1 MFSLSPLKAQ
11 RAAHS
16 HSILNRSIHI
26 KGNLCAEGDL
36 RIDGTLTGNLVC
48 QGRLVIGE
56 HAVIQ
61 GDIVA
66 ENIDMAGKVTGH
78 IRVRDTLYL
87 RETAELTGDV
97 TVAKFVV
104 EPQAKFVGNC
114 CMLAQGEFSFEL
126 TDTTHTVIS
135 DIPQNHTN
143 SAKSSAHPPR
153 KPR

>member
-1 MFSLSPLKAQ
+1 MFNLSPKAH
-11 RAAHS
+11 RTAHS
-16 HSILNRSIHI
+16 HSILNRGIHI
-26 KGNLCAEGDL
+26 EGNLRAEGDI
-36 RIDGTLTGNLVC
+36 RIDGTLNGNLVC

-114 CMLAQGEFSFEL
+114 CMLSQGEFSFEL
-126 TDTTHTVIS
+126 TDTPNTVIS
-135 DIPQNHTN
+135 DIPQKHTN
-143 SAKSSAHPPR
+143 SAKPSAHPPR